1 MGKTRYRKLKTKS
14 NISSITTMDH
24 GIKKFKYRSFKQKK
38 QTRNGIQN
46 GGFIEWIRLKWNLFW
61 FKRLVGKFN
70 RLEVDIKSQVD
81 AYKARADYF
90 EKFAND
96 YAQTA
101 TNFIINTRQLTILE
115 IFKKDK
121 DELVAS
127 DPLTSK
133 KVARNIDISKS
144 REIGITEDINA
155 QVKIMSKEIP
165 QFNKLKSKFED
176 EAERFKSYVKEF
188 SKMRSYQSELK
199 SWQTKYN
206 SLSGQDTAKL
216 SSNDQDFL
224 KTYGKR
230 KDEYEQIIRLSDDV
244 IQTHMENVNE
254 IDNLLIK
261 AQYFKSQFGMFVKE
275 DSRLRT
281 RKKGDIDKAKNVAD
295 KKLKEWKKKFTEFAK
310 KMFTVSEICDKIIKN
325 LEGLEQ
331 ASKICLTNMYTIY
344 KTEKN
349 DRSDV
354 KIQKHN
360 VDAMTTFNQDIS
372 ELIKD
377 FNVAAAH
384 IKELKREFY
393 YQTPAVRMGY
403 DYIPLTSAFNYL
415 ELRLDLYKKV
425 LNNVKYKTQSGGGRT
440 CKFVTVTN
448 QRILEARVTQIA
460 DTLNELHNELKSNDA
475 DCYRDYVAFK
485 KNFYNFFNYWLFC
498 LYMVQDIIT
507 NPGDIPDVLKPSL
520 RSLVDMAE
528 VLENCGTGKTHNYDD
543 VKNYFEV
550 GFRDKITITPDIKK
564 NRNLEKTDFR
574 NNNLFHIFIRPG
586 ITAIKTSAEFKY
598 LDTFLTNINA
608 NLNDNFDFL
617 GNAPALKTYIETQ
630 IKVPGITGYP
640 FTPGATSARAS
651 GSKSAPITIAE
662 LATIKDSIDS
672 SPLLLSRTELGDML
686 GLILPIIQE
695 QEDMEMSFKDT
706 DKINKDLDE
715 VLNEIKNKVA
725 SGSGI
730 TAQEDLKYRRII
742 SLYINYWGEVKG
754 IYEYLKTNGVTN
766 DKTAKN
772 KALEYWSYLDKYVY
786 DSTIAKDKLIAS
798 VSGVT
803 GATGLLGSPPAL
815 AAAIAAGGTP
825 MAVTGSSGVPNSG
838 PPSAPGLYP
847 LGPKS
852 QALDDKDVKL
862 LENILIQI
870 PTANELQYN
879 NIKAEVDN
887 MKAILND
894 VIQSRGGLI
903 KDLADDLQRMTQLLF
918 EVKYLEPDLQQIK
931 VKKDESINL
940 DLSWVLKPLD
950 AELKESH
957 KLATSNQLEEMIK
970 KHPEMY
976 KIHQQKSTTS
986 GNVLEN
992 AYSKLAP
999 YFGSVF
1005 ELTKEITKLYTDST
1019 YSNMFNDKGNV
1030 EAFLKIV
1037 EGKLDPK
1044 SNTPK
1049 ACVIL
1054 EGLQDVVKYINKPEI
1069 TKLLDDKKKE
1079 WDSANNCKKKPQTPT
1094 GQTGQ
1099 QDKPPKPGQGV
1110 PTTKPPPRY
1119 GVTQ

>member
-1 MGKTRYRKLKTKS
+1 MKNGDILKDNNSTKVS
-14 NISSITTMDH
+14 NIFNTL
-24 GIKKFKYRSFKQKK
+24 
-38 QTRNGIQN
+38 RN
-46 GGFIEWIRLKWNLFW
+46 
-61 FKRLVGKFN
+61 
-70 RLEVDIKSQVD
+70 
-81 AYKARADYF
+81 
-90 EKFAND
+90 
-96 YAQTA
+96 
-101 TNFIINTRQLTILE
+101 
-115 IFKKDK
+115 
-121 DELVAS
+121 
-127 DPLTSK
+127 
-133 KVARNIDISKS
+133 
-144 REIGITEDINA
+144 
-155 QVKIMSKEIP
+155 
-165 QFNKLKSKFED
+165 
-176 EAERFKSYVKEF
+176 
-188 SKMRSYQSELK
+188 
-199 SWQTKYN
+199 
-206 SLSGQDTAKL
+206 
-216 SSNDQDFL
+216 
-224 KTYGKR
+224 
-230 KDEYEQIIRLSDDV
+230 
-244 IQTHMENVNE
+244 
-254 IDNLLIK
+254 
-261 AQYFKSQFGMFVKE
+261 
-275 DSRLRT
+275 
-281 RKKGDIDKAKNVAD
+281 
-295 KKLKEWKKKFTEFAK
+295 
-310 KMFTVSEICDKIIKN
+310 
-325 LEGLEQ
+325 
-331 ASKICLTNMYTIY
+331 
-344 KTEKN
+344 
-349 DRSDV
+349 
-354 KIQKHN
+354 
-360 VDAMTTFNQDIS
+360 
-372 ELIKD
+372 
-377 FNVAAAH
+377 
-384 IKELKREFY
+384 
-393 YQTPAVRMGY
+393 
-403 DYIPLTSAFNYL
+403 
-415 ELRLDLYKKV
+415 
-425 LNNVKYKTQSGGGRT
+425 
-440 CKFVTVTN
+440 
-448 QRILEARVTQIA
+448 
-460 DTLNELHNELKSNDA
+460 LHNELKGNTPA
-475 DCYRDYVAFK
+475 CYDTLDHFK

-498 LYMVQDIIT
+498 LFMIQDIIT
-507 NPGDIPDVLKPSL
+507 SPDHMNISLKTVL
-520 RSLVDMAE
+520 RVLVDMAE
-528 VLENCGTGKTHNYDD
+528 VLENCGPGKTHNYDD
-543 VKNYFEV
+543 VKKYFEV
-550 GFRDKITITPDIKK
+550 GFRDKITIIPDSR
-564 NRNLEKTDFR
+564 RNTNLGSRDFIT
-574 NNNLFHIFIRPG
+574 NNLYHIFINPG
-586 ITAIKTSAEFKY
+586 IPGIKGNPNFKY
-598 LDTFLTNINA
+598 LDTFLANINA
-608 NLNDNFDFL
+608 NQADEFDFL
-617 GNAPALKTYIETQ
+617 GNAPALQTYIDTQ
-630 IKVPGITGYP
+630 LKVPTISGYP
-640 FTPGATSARAS
+640 FTPGTTSARAS

-686 GLILPIIQE
+686 ELILPIIQE
-695 QEDMEMSFKDT
+695 QEDMGMEFKPT
-706 DKINKDLDE
+706 DEPLINLYK
-715 VLNEIKNKVA
+715 VLNNIKDKVA

-730 TAQEDLKYRRII
+730 TAQEDTNYKGTI
-742 SLYINYWGEVKG
+742 SLYINYWGQVKG
-754 IYEYLKTNGVTN
+754 IYEYLKTNGVAD
-766 DKTAKN
+766 DKIAKD

-803 GATGLLGSPPAL
+803 GVTGVAGLSTGLLGSPPAL

-825 MAVTGSSGVPNSG
+825 MAATGSGVPNSG

-887 MKAILND
+887 MKTILND
-894 VIQSRGGLI
+894 IIQSRGGLI

-1079 WDSANNCKKKPQTPT
+1079 WDSANNCKKKPPTPT

-1099 QDKPPKPGQGV
+1099 QVKPPKPGQV
-1110 PTTKPPPRY
+1110 APTTKPPPRY
-1119 GVTQ
+1119 GATH